1 MERAFRAEPRQI
13 APMRLELTE
22 ILEVTGAGAL
32 TSARSGDVA
41 FTRVVIDSRQVS
53 EGDLFVALRGQKHDA
68 HEFVGE
74 ALARGARAAIVDRVV
89 QGAEPTRLILVGDTL
104 RALGDLAAFCRARSS
119 MKVVAIT
126 GSNGKTT
133 TKEMVASICNAA
145 SWPPP
150 FQRVL
155 KTEGNLN
162 NLIGL
167 PLTLLRMT
175 GDEAVGVLEMGMNQ
189 PGEIA
194 RLTEI
199 ARPDFGVV
207 LNVGR
212 AHLQGVG
219 GLAGVAAAK
228 GELFEG
234 LGPDAAIAV
243 NVDDPWVVKI
253 AEKFSGRRIHFG
265 SNGDVQARNVA
276 DFNFDGVGFDLLIEG
291 ARAKVRLR
299 TIGLHNVTNALAAA
313 ALGYAM
319 GLPIGVIAEGLRQAA
334 PPAMR
339 MEIEHLADGTVVL
352 NDTYNA
358 NPSSVEAALEALR
371 RMPGRLVVVLGAM
384 WELGDEGRRAHREI
398 GERVASL
405 GADLLVTLGDL
416 GDEIAAG
423 ARDAGMDDAAVHVCS
438 THRDAA
444 EVVARNRQPGDVVL
458 VKGSRG
464 MKMEE
469 VIRLLR
475 GAVGAP

>member
-1 MERAFRAEPRQI
+1 
-13 APMRLELTE
+13 MRLELTE
-22 ILEVTGAGAL
+22 VVQATGGTLASSTNVDLPTFGAVT
-32 TSARSGDVA
+32 
-41 FTRVVIDSRQVS
+41 IDSRRVAA
-53 EGDLFVALRGQKHDA
+53 GDLFVALRGQTYDGHD
-68 HEFVGE
+68 FVAA
-74 ALARGARAAIVDRVV
+74 ALARGARAAIVDHIVSSVEPSVLIVV
-89 QGAEPTRLILVGDTL
+89 DDTL
-104 RALGDLAAFCRARSS
+104 KALGDLAAFTRARSP

-133 TKEMVASICNAA
+133 TKEMVAAICNVAV
-145 SWPPP
+145 WPPP
-150 FQRVL
+150 FQRIL

-207 LNVGR
+207 LNIGR

-234 LGPDAAIAV
+234 LRSDAVIAV

-253 AEKFSGRRIHFG
+253 AERFPGRKVRFG
-265 SNGDVQARNVA
+265 SRGEVEARNIV
-276 DFNFDGVGFDLLIEG
+276 DFGFDGVGFELVIEG
-291 ARAKVRLR
+291 TGAKVRLR
-299 TIGLHNVTNALAAA
+299 MIGLHNVKNALAAA
-313 ALGYAM
+313 ALGHAM
-319 GLPIGVIAEGLRQAA
+319 ELPIDVIAKGLLEAS
-334 PPAMR
+334 PPPMR
-339 MEIEHLADGTVVL
+339 MQAERLANGVVIL
-352 NDTYNA
+352 NDAYNA

-371 RMPGRLVVVLGAM
+371 RIPGRLVVVLGAM

-405 GADLLVTLGDL
+405 GADLLVTVGDL
-416 GDEIAAG
+416 GEVIATG
-423 ARDAGMDDAAVHVCS
+423 AVDAGMAETAVSVCATHQEAADAVM
-438 THRDAA
+438 
-444 EVVARNRQPGDVVL
+444 RNRQAGDVVL

-475 GAVGAP
+475 GAAGAP